1 MSITILQRS
10 SQGMRSIKLHNIVLG
25 SLVLLFISVVII
37 AGVSGYYYAASEDKA
52 AKVEQLTIDNWQNEI
67 DNQWKEI
74 NLAKSSS
81 QQKINALTARLG
93 LLQAHVTRIDAAGER
108 LLSLSGIDKKE
119 FNFDQLPAVG
129 GPTVD
134 LSSQDQTEA
143 QTDIQLQNKVR
154 SIADN
159 IKTDRQASG
168 EFNQPNMIDYN
179 EWNDIFER
187 LGRSLESREQQF
199 QVIESLLMDKH
210 MGVERYISGRPTTKG
225 WLSSFYGKR
234 NDPFTGKPAWHNGVD
249 FAGSEG
255 DNVISTAAGVVSWV
269 GERSG
274 YGLLIE
280 INHGDGLVTRY
291 GHNKAALIEKGAVVK
306 KNQIISIMGNS
317 GRSTGAHV
325 HYEVIKNGKP
335 VNPIRYINR
344 LSTKG

>member
-10 SQGMRSIKLHNIVLG
+10 SQGMRSIQLHNVILWSLTLLLISIV
-25 SLVLLFISVVII
+25 IT
-37 AGVSGYYYAASEDKA
+37 AGVSGYYYGISEDRA

-67 DNQWKEI
+67 DSQWAEI
-74 NLAKSSS
+74 KLAKESS

-119 FNFDQLPAVG
+119 FNFDRTPAIG
-129 GPTVD
+129 GPESNLISKQQTSKDKITVIANRQTN
-134 LSSQDQTEA
+134 SS
-143 QTDIQLQNKVR
+143 
-154 SIADN
+154 
-159 IKTDRQASG
+159 
-168 EFNQPNMIDYN
+168 FN
-179 EWNDIFER
+179 EWNSLFEN
-187 LGRSLESREQQF
+187 LGQSLELREQQF

-225 WLSSFYGKR
+225 WLSSFYGER
-234 NDPFTGKPAWHNGVD
+234 NDPFTGKPAWHDGVD

-269 GERSG
+269 GNRSG

-306 KNQIISIMGNS
+306 KGQVISIMGNS

-325 HYEVIKNGKP
+325 HYEVIKDGRAI
-335 VNPIRYINR
+335 NPIRYINR
-344 LSTKG
+344 HAAKG